1 MSGVSAARDLHSAHV
16 DPPTTALPPVRPRG
30 SRHRAP
36 DDGRRLMWLAVG
48 GAAVVALVAVLT
60 VALTGGDDAAPPVA
74 VGTVAPTELLPPE
87 EPSELSPSPASPT
100 PPPTSASPT
109 RTRAADPARLLAAL
123 RGTVD
128 GLVRQGELRRN
139 DGQDLRKRLREVE
152 RLLAAGDV
160 AQARARL
167 GEFTSR
173 VVDLRRGGRLDGP
186 GYDALV
192 AATSALARALPA
204 G

>member
-1 MSGVSAARDLHSAHV
+1 MSAARDLHSAPV
-16 DPPTTALPPVRPRG
+16 DPPTTALPPVRPGG

-60 VALTGGDDAAPPVA
+60 LALGGGDDAAPPVA
-74 VGTVAPTELLPPE
+74 VGTVAPTELLPPD
-87 EPSELSPSPASPT
+87 EPSELPSSPASPT

-109 RTRAADPARLLAAL
+109 RARTVDPARLLAAL
-123 RGTVD
+123 NGTVD

-139 DGQDLRKRLREVE
+139 DSQDLRKRLREVE

-167 GEFTSR
+167 RDFTDR
-173 VVDLRRGGRLDGP
+173 VADLRRRGRLDGS
-186 GYDALV
+186 GYDALI
-192 AATSALARALPA
+192 AATGELARALPA
-204 G
+204 R